1 MPQTKTSTSHQIGSA
16 CEQEACYYLIQ
27 QGLKHMESNY
37 RCELGEIDL
46 IMQDQDVRVFIEV
59 RYRSQEDYGDA
70 LESVTPRK
78 QLRIIRSAKY
88 YLQENNLYD
97 KIPCRFDVIA
107 YDNDTKKIQWI
118 KDAFWVKN

>member
-1 MPQTKTSTSHQIGSA
+1 MPTTTPNSSRQIGA
-16 CEQEACYYLIQ
+16 AIEQDVCYYLAQ
-27 QGLKHMESNY
+27 QGLKPIVSNY
-37 RCELGEIDL
+37 SCKLGEIDL

-78 QLRIIRSAKY
+78 QRKIIRTAQY

-107 YDNDTKKIQWI
+107 YDQDPKKIQWI
-118 KDAFWVKN
+118 KDAFWVK